1 MLVKHLEIRAFRG
14 IESLDLTFQSGVNV
28 LIGVNGV
35 GKSTVIES
43 LAILL
48 QAYVSKLSNILQLQ
62 ESQDSDIQQQS
73 GNHTYIQGAV
83 YGNINIG
90 SNTVNPSGFS
100 KSGLNARLNDIQ
112 NGQSSAALK
121 IHASHDRYNLEWGQ
135 ILERHGSD
143 FTVSRHEALLD
154 NFIDSLSV
162 EISTSP
168 QASIP
173 LVLYYSVNR
182 AVLDVSLGLDDA
194 DFNQIAAFKDSLT
207 GNQASFDTFFRWFRA
222 LEDLEN
228 EERRDRQD
236 YRDPQLEAVRNS
248 LQKFLPEFTQ
258 LRVRRSPLRMTIF
271 KDGKEVIVNQLS
283 DGEKCLLVMFG
294 DLARRLAIANPG
306 MTDPLQGNGIILIDE
321 LELHLHPQWQR
332 GILPKLAATFPNCQ
346 FVIST
351 HSPQIVSDIK
361 PENIYLIQS
370 NESGIGVYHPYASY
384 GRDSNQILELTMAVS
399 ERPQWSNDG
408 LRKLFRL
415 IEDGDLASA
424 NQLKIELE
432 QKMGADEPDVMKAG
446 AMIRRREL
454 LGK

>member
-173 LVLYYSVNR
+173 LVLYY
-182 AVLDVSLGLDDA
+182 
-194 DFNQIAAFKDSLT
+194 
-207 GNQASFDTFFRWFRA
+207 
-222 LEDLEN
+222 
-228 EERRDRQD
+228 
-236 YRDPQLEAVRNS
+236 
-248 LQKFLPEFTQ
+248 
-258 LRVRRSPLRMTIF
+258 
-271 KDGKEVIVNQLS
+271 
-283 DGEKCLLVMFG
+283 
-294 DLARRLAIANPG
+294 
-306 MTDPLQGNGIILIDE
+306 
-321 LELHLHPQWQR
+321 
-332 GILPKLAATFPNCQ
+332 
-346 FVIST
+346 
-351 HSPQIVSDIK
+351 
-361 PENIYLIQS
+361 
-370 NESGIGVYHPYASY
+370 
-384 GRDSNQILELTMAVS
+384 
-399 ERPQWSNDG
+399 
-408 LRKLFRL
+408 
-415 IEDGDLASA
+415 
-424 NQLKIELE
+424 
-432 QKMGADEPDVMKAG
+432 
-446 AMIRRREL
+446 
-454 LGK
+454 